1 MAKPRVKDRWK
12 LKKWYRILAPKVFNE
27 VEVGETPADDPRSV
41 IGREVEVDL
50 SMLGDG
56 DPNAQ
61 YKLFVFRI
69 VDVKGENAY
78 TAVKEYYIARELEK
92 TLVRRRHT
100 RVDNIEDLTTK
111 DGKKIRLKTMVIA
124 VGNLQTTR
132 EEEIRRKVKE
142 ALKELEKEDLDS
154 IVKKLASGELN
165 KLIFNAA
172 KKISPVRFA
181 EVRKLEVLSF

>member
-1 MAKPRVKDRWK
+1 MVKPRVKDKWK
-12 LKKWYRILAPKVFNE
+12 LKRWYRILAPKIFDE
-27 VEVGETPADDPRSV
+27 KEVGETPADDPRSV
-41 IGREVEVDL
+41 VGREVEIDL
-50 SMLGDG
+50 GMLGNKDA
-56 DPNAQ
+56 NAQ
-61 YKLFVFRI
+61 YKLFVFKV

-100 RVDNIEDLTTK
+100 RIDNVEDLETK

-124 VGNLQTTR
+124 AGALQTTR
-132 EEEIRRKVKE
+132 EKELRRRIRE
-142 ALKELEKEDLDS
+142 SLKKLEKEKLDN

-172 KKISPVRFA
+172 KKVNPIRFA
-181 EVRKLEVLSF
+181 EVRKFEIL